1 MSEKPKV
8 VSLFGGCFAPEEE
21 VKANKIVIEVL
32 EDYLQRA
39 KAGELIGVTIAART
53 KDNLGEYIYGG
64 HLGMAVVGA
73 LHSAANKLI
82 RIDDL

>member
-1 MSEKPKV
+1 MSEEAKV
-8 VSLFGGCFAPEEE
+8 VSLFGGCVTPSEEA
-21 VKANKIVIEVL
+21 KANAIVVEVL

-39 KAGELIGVTIAART
+39 KAGELIGIVIAGRN

-64 HLGMAVVGA
+64 HLGMSVVGS
-73 LHSAANKLI
+73 LHAAAAKLI